1 MNTIQQLIQTHLTKY
16 PLMEL
21 TDAVKLLYQNG
32 LGPGHMVTDEAGSL
46 KRLCEEWENCINQK
60 GREKGT
66 AFEGGEICGQW
77 ETLSSFAEPIG
88 NGLVRVYLHGL
99 KKEELPILNAMFCQT
114 ANQMQGSRKN
124 FIQNLGFLSFF
135 FPNAGDFLREYEKQ
149 GYPPISHSTPYRQA
163 YHPAYRVVRQSHAD
177 YLQLIRKIDSRYREK
192 FRENTG
198 RNSFIIAIDGNC
210 ASGKTSLSGLLRMYF
225 DCNVIPMDDFFLPL
239 QLRSAARLAEPGGNV
254 HYERFAQEVMAPL
267 SEGAPISYRPFDCGT
282 MDYGNE
288 ICMQSNPLTIVEG
301 SYCMHPSLQKFY
313 DYTVFLSCPYEQQLE
328 RIRIRNG
335 EKMLKNF
342 VEKWIPMENAYFNT
356 FHIKEKCE
364 AVIETAYFPTAP

>member
-46 KRLCEEWENCINQK
+46 KRLCEEWENCINQE
-60 GREKGT
+60 GCEKGT
-66 AFEGGEICGQW
+66 ASESGEICREICGEG
-77 ETLSSFAEPIG
+77 ETRSSFVESIG

-163 YHPAYRVVRQSHAD
+163 YHPAYRVVRQSYAD

-225 DCNVIPMDDFFLPL
+225 DCNVIPMDDFFLPGEL
-239 QLRSAARLAEPGGNV
+239 KTDARLKEAGGNI
-254 HYERFAQEVMAPL
+254 HYERFIEEVLPGLRNVVGFEYKRYDCEKMEL
-267 SEGAPISYRPFDCGT
+267 GAIRRVPAGFLRV
-282 MDYGNE
+282 
-288 ICMQSNPLTIVEG
+288 VEG
-301 SYCMHPSLQKFY
+301 TYSCHPKFGNY
-313 DYTVFLSCPYEQQLE
+313 MDLKVFCDVKPLEQ
-328 RIRIRNG
+328 RIRIKQRDG
-335 EKMLKNF
+335 ENSLPIF
-342 VEKWIPMENAYFNT
+342 LDKWIPREERYFAANKT
-356 FHIKEKCE
+356 KDRADI
-364 AVIETAYFPTAP
+364 IL

>member
-114 ANQMQGSRKN
+114 ANRMQGSRKK
-124 FIQNLGFLSFF
+124 FIENLGFLSFF
-135 FPNAGDFLREYEKQ
+135 FPNSGDFLREYEKQ

-198 RNSFIIAIDGNC
+198 RNSFIIAIDGNFV
-210 ASGKTSLSGLLRMYF
+210 LLPAWQSRAEMSTMS
-225 DCNVIPMDDFFLPL
+225 DLPRRL
-239 QLRSAARLAEPGGNV
+239 WLPSAKVPPYLTV
-254 HYERFAQEVMAPL
+254 
-267 SEGAPISYRPFDCGT
+267 
-282 MDYGNE
+282 
-288 ICMQSNPLTIVEG
+288 PLTVALWITG
-301 SYCMHPSLQKFY
+301 MKSACSLIPLLLWKALTVCTLPCRNFMIIPFFY
-313 DYTVFLSCPYEQQLE
+313 PALTSSSW
-328 RIRIRNG
+328 NG
-335 EKMLKNF
+335 Y
-342 VEKWIPMENAYFNT
+342 AYAT
-356 FHIKEKCE
+356 GKKC
-364 AVIETAYFPTAP
+364 